1 VPVAQNVGVVS
12 RVDLGNCNLL
22 RINCHR

>member
-1 VPVAQNVGVVS
+1 MPVAQNVGVVS